1 MLWKNLSNNQI
12 LLILL
17 GVGIV
22 VYICSKKTK
31 VVEGWTQSCRSR
43 VNKESR
49 RRYGE
54 CYKEMLDCQ
63 KKKDTR
69 TCRKEVS
76 KCYGPIIQSGRKLK
90 KECQL
95 DERELR
101 TTYKKELNN
110 VWDNILK
117 GKKVEKVVKV
127 EKVEKG
133 KKGKK

>member
-1 MLWKNLSNNQI
+1 MQLKNLSNHQI

-22 VYICSKKTK
+22 VYICSKKTNI
-31 VVEGWTQSCRSR
+31 VEGWTPSCRR
-43 VNKESR
+43 LVYKESR

-54 CYKEMLDCQ
+54 CYKELLDCQ
-63 KKKDTR
+63 KKNDIR

-90 KECQL
+90 AECQS
-95 DERELR
+95 DERKLR
-101 TTYKKELNN
+101 TTYKKGLNN

-117 GKKVEKVVKV
+117 GKKVEKV
-127 EKVEKG
+127 EKV
-133 KKGKK
+133 